1 MYSPKFI
8 NDVQTSTKTFV
19 DIIRETQ
26 DLDTILTLIITDKP
40 CKKKS
45 RKKTSRKKTK
55 TIINYYTSI
64 SSS

>member
-45 RKKTSRKKTK
+45 RKKTSRKKPK
-55 TIINYYTSI
+55 Q
-64 SSS
+64 